1 MKQSIL
7 NKNISNKKFFY
18 PLFSFVILLL
28 IIINVF
34 IYLYSFN
41 NTENNIEEF
50 KKYEIDDVDD
60 LVIDYNRD
68 GRVNYDEYYTNAKC
82 PENSTKDEMLST
94 YWYQRKD
101 YFGINP
107 NASLVDFLEYRV
119 EFLKNHNCEKTI
131 EEAKNGDWGGF
142 MQAIVLNEPI
152 E

>member
-119 EFLKNHNCEKTI
+119 
-131 EEAKNGDWGGF
+131 
-142 MQAIVLNEPI
+142 
-152 E
+152 